1 LTPEIK
7 IVLYVLFVVALFSIG
22 NLTIYLFIFLLVS
35 MLLLRLPFRKIIS
48 GWLPISLFLVF
59 TFLSNALNREGK
71 IIFSS
76 DAVVLTWEGLNIAA
90 IKTLRVLF
98 MIAGAKI
105 LMFGSG
111 PEETVRALG
120 RLLGPL
126 ERLGIPVKDF
136 FHTMWLTL
144 KCFPV
149 LKTRTSEIY
158 RKSMACEDIRG
169 FRARTKLLSSFLL
182 PMFVESIREPEVFF
196 GEAKNDDNQAEDPGP
211 A

>member
-1 LTPEIK
+1 MTTEIK
-7 IVLYVLFVVALFSIG
+7 IVLYLLFVVALFSLG
-22 NLTIYLFIFLLVS
+22 NLTVYLLIFLLLAA
-35 MLLLRLPFRKIIS
+35 LLARLPFRKVMS
-48 GWLPISLFLVF
+48 GWVPISLFLVF

-71 IIFSS
+71 IIVASGP
-76 DAVVLTWEGLNIAA
+76 VVFTWEGIHIAA
-90 IKTLRVLF
+90 VKTLRVLF
-98 MIAGAKI
+98 MIAGAKV

-149 LKTRTSEIY
+149 LKKRASETY
-158 RKSMACEDIRG
+158 RKSMESGRAGG

-182 PMFVESIREPEVFF
+182 PMFVESIRDPEAFF
-196 GEAKNDDNQAEDPGP
+196 GQTEEDKKQAEDPG
-211 A
+211 AA

>member
-35 MLLLRLPFRKIIS
+35 ILLSRLPFRKIIS

-136 FHTMWLTL
+136 FHAMWLTL